1 MISTPTTIRSLLIYA
16 VILPL
21 AVFLGYLLAS
31 DNPLNYGTMG
41 GIGIVLF
48 VLALPLFL
56 RWHHAFLIVA
66 WNIGAV
72 LFFLP
77 GRPDLWWAAAWLSLT
92 ISTIQYVLNRRLKPI
107 FVPSLTKP
115 LVFIGLVT
123 LLTMKLT
130 SGFGLAAFGSDV
142 NGGKRYVL
150 MISAIAGYFA
160 LSAQPIPPQRA
171 VLLVVLFFLASLTN
185 AIGEAAPLMP
195 SSAYFLYLLFPVS
208 GTVYNT
214 LTEGPVHGFQ
224 MLSRLSG
231 FTPACFGV
239 CVAMLARFGVQELF
253 SFRRFARSLL
263 FLSCAAIGMLGGF
276 RSTLILLALTLGLV
290 FYLEGLVRS
299 RMLPIALLAMVLGG
313 TLVFGFADR
322 LPLSMQRTLSFLP
335 IPVDPIARGQAEA
348 STEWRLHMWKEVLPE
363 VPKYLI
369 IGKGL
374 GFSAADQVAAG
385 LEERALGGTAGT
397 EVVGDYHNGPLSVII
412 PFGILGAV
420 GFLWFLAAAF
430 RVLYR
435 NYKYGHPEYKKL
447 NTLLFAYF
455 TTKTFFFF
463 VIFGGFYSELMTFTG
478 LVGLS
483 VSLNGGVAQ
492 PMVVVQPPPRQQQPI
507 RFRPPIRKP
516 VPA

>member
-1 MISTPTTIRSLLIYA
+1 MISAPTTIRTLLIYA

-66 WNIGAV
+66 WNFGAV

-92 ISTIQYVLNRRLKPI
+92 ISVFQYILNRRLKPI

-115 LVFIGLVT
+115 LLFLGIVV

-130 SGFGLAAFGSDV
+130 SGFGLAAFGSEV

-160 LSAQPIPPQRA
+160 LIAQPIPPRRA
-171 VLLVVLFFLASLTN
+171 VLFVMLFFLASLTN
-185 AIGEAAPLMP
+185 ALGEAAPLMP

-208 GTVYNT
+208 GTVYNM
-214 LTEGPVHGFQ
+214 LTEGPAHGFQ

-231 FTPACFGV
+231 LTPACLGIAL
-239 CVAMLARFGVQELF
+239 AMLARFGIQELF
-253 SFRRFARSLL
+253 SFRHFLRSFL
-263 FLSCAAIGMLGGF
+263 FLVVVLVGMLGGF
-276 RSTLILLALTLGLV
+276 RSTLVLLALTV
-290 FYLEGLVRS
+290 AIMFWLEGLMRS
-299 RMLPIALLAMVLGG
+299 RMLPMALLGIVLGG
-313 TLVFGFADR
+313 TLLVAFAGH

-335 IPVDPIARGQAEA
+335 IDVDPLARGNAEA
-348 STEWRLHMWKEVLPE
+348 STEWRLHMWREVLPE

-374 GFSAADQVAAG
+374 GFSAVDQAAAG

-412 PFGILGAV
+412 PFGIFGMI
-420 GFLWFLAAAF
+420 GFVWFLVVAL

-435 NYKYGHPEYKKL
+435 NYKYGHPAYQKL
-447 NTLLFAYF
+447 NTFLFAYF
-455 TTKTFFFF
+455 AAKTFFFF

-483 VSLNGGVAQ
+483 VSLNGGVARR
-492 PMVVVQPPPRQQQPI
+492 MIVVQPPPRQQQPI